1 MEDTTPK
8 LMPHGAGPF
17 QVLQNINNGTN
28 KIDTLMRKHILSEIF
43 NIVDLSPY
51 HGDED

>member
-17 QVLQNINNGTN
+17 QVLQNINNGAN
-28 KIDTLMRKHILSEIF
+28 KIETLMRKHILSDIF
-43 NIVDLSPY
+43 NIVDLSPH